1 MAPVALVGYAWLVC
15 HEKSVHCPR
24 GEAGQG
30 CNDCYKEP
38 DCWLMVSSGIVL
50 IWLVV
55 WNRNFIFPYIG
66 NNNTIW
72 LSYFSDGLKPPTSYY
87 AKILWDD
94 YHPQFGILFLA
105 NQDFLWTDRVPI
117 RTLFTRVQKSMGPIM
132 IYPKNLGIPSLGS
145 RVHMGARKM
154 QELLKVPWLGTFIPE
169 NCPENWVN
177 TLDGYFKKQMG
188 LSEHAHPKG
197 QFLICLNGE
206 NDD

>member
-1 MAPVALVGYAWLVC
+1 
-15 HEKSVHCPR
+15 
-24 GEAGQG
+24 
-30 CNDCYKEP
+30 
-38 DCWLMVSSGIVL
+38 MVSSGIVL

-55 WNRNFIFPYIG
+55 WNMNFIFPYIG

-154 QELLKVPWLGTFIPE
+154 QELLKVLWLGTFIPE

-197 QFLICLNGE
+197 QFWYVWMGKTMINYQSPCFLVPYFETHPIKTS
-206 NDD
+206 